1 MAEENQDGQEK
12 TEEPSQRKI
21 NKAKEDGK
29 VLTSKEMFVF
39 TSIAASLV
47 FMYAISFFGKSL
59 LFEWGDL
66 FVLSDPAGLDDM
78 LTKKPLQALFYI
90 LKFGLLVGSAMLI
103 VVLATQFAV
112 GGINFAPKAVNFK
125 GSKINPISGLKR
137 MFSLKSLVE
146 LGKNL
151 LKVFLLV
158 GTAVVVLYYLMP
170 GILRIT
176 DGSLKSGLEHI
187 QNAFPILI
195 GAFLIGLLVIAT
207 LDYFYQRYEH
217 LQSLRMTKQEVK
229 DEYKQTEGSPEV
241 RAKIRRLQME
251 SATKAAKQQEALENM
266 GEATAIITNPTHFA
280 IALKYE
286 VGQIGAPKIIAMGKG
301 LMARK
306 IIQLGSEKNITSF
319 RSPLLARALF
329 FTSEIG
335 EEISEKLYNA
345 VAVALAYVYRLDR
358 GEDVTEP
365 EIDVPEDEDVEEES
379 EEAEVV
385 EDDEKKEL

>member
-21 NKAKEDGK
+21 IKAKEDGK

-39 TSIAASLV
+39 TSIAAALL
-47 FMYAISFFGKSL
+47 FMYALSFFGKSL

-66 FVLSDPAGLDDM
+66 FVLSGPEGLDDM
-78 LTKKPLQALFYI
+78 LLKKPLQALFYI
-90 LKFGLLVGSAMLI
+90 IKFILLIGLPMIAVA
-103 VVLATQFAV
+103 LATQFAV
-112 GGINFAPKAVNFK
+112 GGINFAPKAANFK

-158 GTAVVVLYYLMP
+158 TSAVMVLYYLMP

-176 DGSLKSGLEHI
+176 DGSLKAGLEHI
-187 QNAFPILI
+187 QNSFPILV
-195 GAFLIGLLVIAT
+195 GALLLGLLVIAV

-217 LQSLRMTKQEVK
+217 ITSLRMTKQEVK

-251 SATKAAKQQEALENM
+251 SATKAAKQQEALDNM
-266 GEATAIITNPTHFA
+266 DEATAIITNPTHFA
-280 IALKYE
+280 VALKYE
-286 VGQIGAPKIIAMGKG
+286 VGQVGAPKIIAMGKG
-301 LMARK
+301 LIAKR
-306 IIQLGSEKNITSF
+306 IIELGSEKNITSF

-329 FTSEIG
+329 FTGEIG

-345 VAVALAYVYRLDR
+345 VAIALAYVYRLDR
-358 GEDVTEP
+358 GEDATEP
-365 EIDVPEDEDVEEES
+365 DITVPEDLQFNENGQNLMGNKN
-379 EEAEVV
+379 A
-385 EDDEKKEL
+385 

>member
-39 TSIAASLV
+39 TSIAAALL
-47 FMYAISFFGKSL
+47 FMYALSFFGKSL

-66 FVLSDPAGLDDM
+66 FVLSGPEGLDDM
-78 LTKKPLQALFYI
+78 LLKKPLQALFYI
-90 LKFGLLVGSAMLI
+90 IKFILLIGLPMIA

-112 GGINFAPKAVNFK
+112 GGINFAPKATNFK

-137 MFSLKSLVE
+137 MFSIKSLVE

-158 GTAVVVLYYLMP
+158 TSAVVVLYYLMP

-176 DGSLKSGLEHI
+176 DGSLKAGLEHI
-187 QNAFPILI
+187 QNSFPILV
-195 GAFLIGLLVIAT
+195 GALLLGLLVIAV

-217 LQSLRMTKQEVK
+217 INSLRMTKQEVK

-251 SATKAAKQQEALENM
+251 SATKSAKQQEALDNM
-266 GEATAIITNPTHFA
+266 DEATAIITNPTHFA
-280 IALKYE
+280 VALKYE
-286 VGQIGAPKIIAMGKG
+286 VGQVGAPKIIAMGKG
-301 LMARK
+301 LIAKR
-306 IIQLGSEKNITSF
+306 IIELGSEKNITSF

-329 FTSEIG
+329 FTGEIG

-345 VAVALAYVYRLDR
+345 VAIALAYVYRLDR
-358 GEDVTEP
+358 GEDATEP
-365 EIDVPEDEDVEEES
+365 DITVPEDLQFNENGQNLMGNKN
-379 EEAEVV
+379 A
-385 EDDEKKEL
+385 

>member
-1 MAEENQDGQEK
+1 MAEESQDGQEK

-39 TSIAASLV
+39 TSIAATLV
-47 FMYAISFFGKSL
+47 FMNALSFFGKSL

-66 FVLSDPAGLDDM
+66 FVFAGPEGLDDM

-90 LKFGLLVGSAMLI
+90 IKVSLLVGLPMMV

-112 GGINFAPKAVNFK
+112 GGINFAPKAANFK
-125 GSKINPISGLKR
+125 GSKINPITGLKR

-151 LKVFLLV
+151 LKVILLV
-158 GTAVVVLYYLMP
+158 ASAVLVLYYLMP

-176 DGSLKSGLEHI
+176 DGTLKSGIEHI
-187 QNAFPILI
+187 QNSFPILV
-195 GAFLIGLLVIAT
+195 GVLLISLLIIAAI
-207 LDYFYQRYEH
+207 DYFYQRYEH
-217 LQSLRMTKQEVK
+217 IKSLRMTKQEVK

-251 SATKAAKQQEALENM
+251 SATKAAKQQEALENI

-280 IALKYE
+280 VALKYE
-286 VGQIGAPKIIAMGKG
+286 VGQVGAPKIIAMGKG
-301 LMARK
+301 LIAKR
-306 IIQLGSEKNITSF
+306 IIDLGSEKNITSF

-329 FTSEIG
+329 FTGEIG
-335 EEISEKLYNA
+335 EEISDKLYNA
-345 VAVALAYVYRLDR
+345 VAIALAYVYKLDR
-358 GEDVTEP
+358 GEDIDAP
-365 EIDVPEDEDVEEES
+365 DIDVPEDLRFNENGTIL
-379 EEAEVV
+379 
-385 EDDEKKEL
+385 KEN

>member
-1 MAEENQDGQEK
+1 MAEESQDGQEK

-39 TSIAASLV
+39 TSIAATLV
-47 FMYAISFFGKSL
+47 FMNALSFFGKSL

-66 FVLSDPAGLDDM
+66 FVLAGPEGIDDM
-78 LTKKPLQALFYI
+78 LTKKPLQALFYVI
-90 LKFGLLVGSAMLI
+90 KVSLLVGLPMMV

-112 GGINFAPKAVNFK
+112 GGINFAPKAANFK
-125 GSKINPISGLKR
+125 GSKINPITGLKR

-151 LKVFLLV
+151 LKVILLV
-158 GTAVVVLYYLMP
+158 ASAVVVLYYLMP

-176 DGSLKSGLEHI
+176 DGTLKSGIEHI
-187 QNAFPILI
+187 QNSFPILV
-195 GAFLIGLLVIAT
+195 GALLISLLIIAVI
-207 LDYFYQRYEH
+207 DYFYQRYEH
-217 LQSLRMTKQEVK
+217 IKSLRMTKQEVK

-251 SATKAAKQQEALENM
+251 SATKAAKQQEALENI

-280 IALKYE
+280 VALKYE
-286 VGQIGAPKIIAMGKG
+286 VGQVGAPKIIAMGKG
-301 LMARK
+301 LIAKR
-306 IIQLGSEKNITSF
+306 IIDLGSEKNITSF

-329 FTSEIG
+329 FTGEIG
-335 EEISEKLYNA
+335 EEISDKLYNA
-345 VAVALAYVYRLDR
+345 VAIALAYVYKLDR
-358 GEDVTEP
+358 GEDIDAP
-365 EIDVPEDEDVEEES
+365 DIDVPEDLRFNENGTIL
-379 EEAEVV
+379 
-385 EDDEKKEL
+385 KEN

>member
-21 NKAKEDGK
+21 AKAKEDGK

-47 FMYAISFFGKSL
+47 FMYAISFFGKNL

-66 FVLSDPAGLDDM
+66 FVLSDPTGLDDM

-90 LKFGLLVGSAMLI
+90 LKFGLLVGAPMLI

-112 GGINFAPKAVNFK
+112 GGINFAPKAVSFK
-125 GSKINPISGLKR
+125 GSKINPVSGLKR

-158 GTAVVVLYYLMP
+158 GTAVIVLYYLMP

-195 GAFLIGLLVIAT
+195 GAFLIGLLVIAA

-301 LMARK
+301 LMARR

-345 VAVALAYVYRLDR
+345 VAVALAYVYKLDR

-365 EIDVPEDEDVEEES
+365 EIDIPEDLRFNENGQNLMEN
-379 EEAEVV
+379 
-385 EDDEKKEL
+385 

>member
-39 TSIAASLV
+39 TSIAAALL
-47 FMYAISFFGKSL
+47 FMYALSFFGKSL

-66 FVLSDPAGLDDM
+66 FVLSGPEGLDDM
-78 LTKKPLQALFYI
+78 LLKKPLQALFYI
-90 LKFGLLVGSAMLI
+90 IKFILLIGLPMIA

-112 GGINFAPKAVNFK
+112 GGINFAPKAANFK

-158 GTAVVVLYYLMP
+158 TSAVVVLYYLTP

-176 DGSLKSGLEHI
+176 DGSLKAGLEHI
-187 QNAFPILI
+187 QNSFPILV
-195 GAFLIGLLVIAT
+195 GALLLGLLVIAV

-217 LQSLRMTKQEVK
+217 ITSLRMTKQEVK

-251 SATKAAKQQEALENM
+251 SATKAAKQQEALDNM
-266 GEATAIITNPTHFA
+266 DQATAIITNPTHFA
-280 IALKYE
+280 VALKYE
-286 VGQIGAPKIIAMGKG
+286 VGQVGAPKIIAMGKG
-301 LMARK
+301 LIAKR
-306 IIQLGSEKNITSF
+306 IIELGSEKNITSF

-329 FTSEIG
+329 FTGEIG

-345 VAVALAYVYRLDR
+345 VAIALAYVYRLDR
-358 GEDVTEP
+358 GEDATEP
-365 EIDVPEDEDVEEES
+365 DITVPEDLQFNENGQNLMGNKN
-379 EEAEVV
+379 A
-385 EDDEKKEL
+385 

>member
-90 LKFGLLVGSAMLI
+90 LKFGLLVGSPMLI

-266 GEATAIITNPTHFA
+266 DEATAIITNPTHFA

-301 LMARK
+301 LMARR

-365 EIDVPEDEDVEEES
+365 EIDVPEDLRFNENGQNLMEN
-379 EEAEVV
+379 
-385 EDDEKKEL
+385 